1 MGVLRRAFSVLVST
15 VVISGLV
22 VPMASATP
30 DGGAQ
35 GAQWTATAD
44 GPAAY
49 PGQVHIDWDVPI
61 TMSDGTVLKANVY
74 RPVDAAG
81 RIVETP
87 TPTIV
92 TMTPYTKLVSMI
104 GESAM
109 SVPVLPEILS
119 GFLRDFDLSGIG
131 LGGLTELTKTVPGGI
146 VRAFSVDRKL
156 VQSGYTY
163 VVADVRGT
171 GFSQGVWD
179 VFQEREKQD
188 TVEVID
194 WASKQPWSTGDIGM
208 TGISYSAINQV
219 YAAEKRPEALK
230 AIVPVEPG
238 NDLLRDVVAT
248 GGALGFGFIPP
259 WLIGVNALK
268 LVPDLQSLFTGT
280 FDWRWL
286 ADRVQNPAVFVDYI
300 IAALATMSVAEVPDN
315 LKTFLDADSPLR
327 EGLRGNPDRV
337 QIPTMVVGGWHDIFA
352 YSEPRIY
359 NAIPLPPG
367 QKQLIMGDGYHGTPA
382 SDFGRAGYPPR
393 IDVLQRAWFDKWLKG
408 IDNGIDGYGPVT
420 LAQQGGT
427 WTTTDQ
433 FPRAGMEYQRMY
445 LSATASGTTNS
456 SLHDG
461 SLTPEPGGLATLTVG
476 PGVMS
481 LCSRDNAQI
490 TAGVGAIL
498 DICAKDARA
507 HELNGLT
514 FTSAPVSEPTLLSG
528 PVNLHLN
535 TMLDTTDG
543 YWTATVNDVAPDG
556 RSTVWTS
563 GQLMASLRAV
573 DEERATRSANGD
585 YTDPYPI
592 LSLATRQAIVP
603 GVPTTLDL
611 GLMATDGVL
620 QPGHRLRID
629 VFASNFPRGLP
640 LRPLLNESGL
650 AQQHI
655 VIDPSSPSFV
665 NVPLSRPIQ

>member
-1 MGVLRRAFSVLVST
+1 
-15 VVISGLV
+15 
-22 VPMASATP
+22 
-30 DGGAQ
+30 
-35 GAQWTATAD
+35 
-44 GPAAY
+44 
-49 PGQVHIDWDVPI
+49 
-61 TMSDGTVLKANVY
+61 
-74 RPVDAAG
+74 
-81 RIVETP
+81 
-87 TPTIV
+87 
-92 TMTPYTKLVSMI
+92 
-104 GESAM
+104 
-109 SVPVLPEILS
+109 
-119 GFLRDFDLSGIG
+119 
-131 LGGLTELTKTVPGGI
+131 
-146 VRAFSVDRKL
+146 
-156 VQSGYTY
+156 
-163 VVADVRGT
+163 
-171 GFSQGVWD
+171 
-179 VFQEREKQD
+179 
-188 TVEVID
+188 
-194 WASKQPWSTGDIGM
+194 
-208 TGISYSAINQV
+208 
-219 YAAEKRPEALK
+219 
-230 AIVPVEPG
+230 
-238 NDLLRDVVAT
+238 
-248 GGALGFGFIPP
+248 
-259 WLIGVNALK
+259 
-268 LVPDLQSLFTGT
+268 
-280 FDWRWL
+280 
-286 ADRVQNPAVFVDYI
+286 
-300 IAALATMSVAEVPDN
+300 
-315 LKTFLDADSPLR
+315 
-327 EGLRGNPDRV
+327 
-337 QIPTMVVGGWHDIFA
+337 
-352 YSEPRIY
+352 
-359 NAIPLPPG
+359 
-367 QKQLIMGDGYHGTPA
+367 
-382 SDFGRAGYPPR
+382 
-393 IDVLQRAWFDKWLKG
+393 LKG

-445 LSATASGTTNS
+445 LSAAASGTTNS

-461 SLTPEPGGLATLTVG
+461 SLTPEPGGQATLTVG